1 MYKSKTKF
9 LLVCICIALFA
20 LCMFIGMSS
29 MLSASAE
36 EAVPE
41 QSFVHENEEQ
51 LENVNAS
58 SIETKS
64 SSNKSEYVNLGDS
77 RLSEGDKG
85 LSQLYYIENA
95 NYFLAN
101 PKHHE
106 NDTNDNIGGTCTTV
120 ALQMLIGYH
129 NYYSE

>member
-1 MYKSKTKF
+1 
-9 LLVCICIALFA
+9 
-20 LCMFIGMSS
+20 MFIGMSS

-41 QSFVHENEEQ
+41 QSFAHENEEQ
-51 LENVNAS
+51 LENVNDS

-95 NYFLAN
+95 NYFLS
-101 PKHHE
+101 
-106 NDTNDNIGGTCTTV
+106 
-120 ALQMLIGYH
+120 L
-129 NYYSE
+129 